1 MITIKKQEIVKLE
14 DVLHLYH
21 GCRLDKLY
29 PSTRDVGAGLISF
42 ISDLCA
48 LDGDAVVGL

>member
-14 DVLHLYH
+14 DVLHLYQQSV
-21 GCRLDKLY
+21 GQLY
-29 PSTRDVGAGLISF
+29 PSTRDAGAGLISF

-48 LDGDAVVGL
+48 LDDDTVVA